1 MTAKSKTSCF
11 TINKVP
17 LTTVKDAFYE
27 CKTTC
32 FTTSDGSVR
41 FKRTVT

>member
-1 MTAKSKTSCF
+1 MIAKSKTNCF

-41 FKRTVT
+41 F